1 MPEKISNRA
10 LAISQKIYGRLLSA
24 YPKAHRKEYGPAM
37 AQLFRDQCRDS
48 WDESRGWGMAKLW
61 LHVLPDLI
69 NTSII
74 EHLSNLNPRKSMS
87 DKMTALFRPLTS
99 PLSAFFAVFTVV
111 FVLVVM
117 TSVVITF
124 IMPES
129 YASTTRLIMESDTPG
144 TPPSQ
149 GMGQSAYDPYFIQTT
164 FEIIQSQIVLDPVI
178 DQLKLN
184 DTWGKKYSNG
194 ETLKPSETLKLL
206 KRRISLAPVR
216 NTKLIAIT
224 VYSDNRDEAAQIA
237 NAIAES
243 YQDYRAKFRS
253 EMTAKG
259 INELQQKN
267 KIQDEEIHQAQS
279 DVDSLRQQFKIA
291 SDATASHSP
300 QEQPYWDKQRDLQ
313 QLLDAHKS
321 LASKIE
327 AKKLEAQ
334 ISRTRV
340 VQITDRA
347 EPGLFPVK
355 PNKGL
360 NITLGIVGGGF
371 LATLAGGVSVLIVL
385 HNRKQSSKT
394 SATI

>member
-129 YASTTRLIMESDTPG
+129 YASTARVKVESSDTP
-144 TPPSQ
+144 PFSQ
-149 GMGQSAYDPYFIQTT
+149 GIAQSAYDPYFIQTT

-267 KIQDEEIHQAQS
+267 KIQEEEIHQAQS

-291 SDATASHSP
+291 SDAIASQSP

-313 QLLDAHKS
+313 QLLDAHQL

-334 ISRTRV
+334 IPKLSL
-340 VQITDRA
+340 VQITDPA

-355 PNKGL
+355 PNKAL

>member
-1 MPEKISNRA
+1 MPEKIHNRA
-10 LAISQKIYGRLLSA
+10 LAISQKIYGWLLPA
-24 YPKAHRKEYGPAM
+24 YPKAHREKYGPAM
-37 AQLFRDQCRDS
+37 AQLFRDQCRDA

-61 LHVLPDLI
+61 LRVLPDLI
-69 NTSII
+69 NTSIT
-74 EHLSNLNPRKSMS
+74 EHLSALNPRKSMS
-87 DKMTALFRPLTS
+87 DKMSALFRPLTS

-129 YASTTRLIMESDTPG
+129 YASTTRLIMESDTPD

-149 GMGQSAYDPYFIQTT
+149 GVGRPAYDPYFIQTT
-164 FEIIQSQIVLDPVI
+164 FEIIESEIVLNPVI

-184 DTWGKKYSNG
+184 DVWSKKYFNG
-194 ETLKPSETLKLL
+194 KTLKPTETLELL
-206 KRRISLAPVR
+206 KRRIRLAPVR

-237 NAIAES
+237 NAIAQS
-243 YQDYRAKFRS
+243 YQDYRVQFRS
-253 EMTAKG
+253 AMDAKG
-259 INELQQKN
+259 INELQQKY
-267 KIQDEEIHQAQS
+267 KIQGEEIHQAQS
-279 DVDSLRQQFKIA
+279 DVASLRQQLKIA
-291 SDATASHSP
+291 SDATASQFP

-313 QLLDAHKS
+313 QLLDAHKL

-327 AKKLEAQ
+327 AEKLEAQ
-334 ISRTRV
+334 ISQNRV

-347 EPGLFPVK
+347 EPGRSPVK
-355 PNKGL
+355 PNKTL
-360 NITLGIVGGGF
+360 NITLGVIGGGF

-385 HNRKQSSKT
+385 HNRKQNGKT
-394 SATI
+394 NAAI

>member
-129 YASTTRLIMESDTPG
+129 YASTARVKVESSDTP
-144 TPPSQ
+144 PFSQ
-149 GMGQSAYDPYFIQTT
+149 GIAQSAYDPYFIQTT

-291 SDATASHSP
+291 SDAIASHSP

-313 QLLDAHKS
+313 QLLDAHKL

-347 EPGLFPVK
+347 EPGLFPVN
-355 PNKGL
+355 PNKAL
-360 NITLGIVGGGF
+360 NITLGIVGGGI

-385 HNRKQSSKT
+385 LDRKRTRKT